1 MTMDLQDVL
10 VLLDDLAKYMDNRE
24 DVVDGPYGEP
34 LPNTEM
40 TLKHRIAGA
49 IELIEEMTLND

>member
-1 MTMDLQDVL
+1 MPYDLQDVL
-10 VLLDDLAKYMDNRE
+10 VLLDDLTKYMDNRE
-24 DVVDGPYGEP
+24 DVVDGPNGVP

-40 TLKHRIAGA
+40 VFKTRLAAA